1 MFSPRQVRG
10 PLGFYTMIST
20 LISVQELASELKHN
34 PLVLIRALMDDP
46 VTQTPDNRN
55 ALVLPNT
62 VDVDLDGE
70 GSDHTT
76 GFPHSM
82 PTATDLALY
91 LSKLGITEN
100 SEVVVYDT
108 KGIFC
113 APRVWWM
120 LKALGHDS
128 VRILNGGQPAWEAAS
143 LPIGEKHPVSNFPY
157 EATPQENWF
166 VNSSA
171 VLQAIDSD
179 TQLLDARSAERFSGR
194 AKEPRAGV
202 KSGHMPGAFN
212 VPFATLLDNG
222 CYKPI
227 AQLKAVFD
235 SAGINLH
242 KPIICTCG
250 SGVTACIV
258 ALAARMCGAKQVSV
272 YDGSW
277 SQWGASPDFP
287 VVKE

>member
-1 MFSPRQVRG
+1 M
-10 PLGFYTMIST
+10 TST
-20 LISVQELASELKHN
+20 LISAQELAAELKHK

-46 VTQTPDNRN
+46 VTQTPDART

-82 PTATDLALY
+82 PEAADLALY

-100 SEVVVYDT
+100 SDVVVYDT
-108 KGIFC
+108 RGIFC
-113 APRVWWM
+113 SPRVWWM
-120 LKALGHDS
+120 LKALGHKS
-128 VRILNGGQPAWEAAS
+128 VRILNGGQPAWEAAA

-157 EATPQENWF
+157 EGSPQANWF

-179 TQLLDARSAERFSGR
+179 TQLVDARSAERFSGR

-212 VPFATLLDNG
+212 VPYAALLDKG
-222 CYKPI
+222 FYKPVS
-227 AQLKAVFD
+227 QLKAVFD
-235 SAGINLH
+235 NAGIDLQT
-242 KPIICTCG
+242 PIICTCG

-258 ALAARMCGAKQVSV
+258 ALAARMCGAASVSV

-277 SQWGASPDFP
+277 SQWGASLDFP
-287 VVKE
+287 IVSA